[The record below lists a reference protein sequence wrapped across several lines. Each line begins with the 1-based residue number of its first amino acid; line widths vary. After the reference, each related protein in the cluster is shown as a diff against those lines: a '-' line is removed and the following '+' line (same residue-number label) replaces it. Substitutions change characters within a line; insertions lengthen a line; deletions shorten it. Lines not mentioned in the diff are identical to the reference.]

1 MAQTAEGMRPDFGKL
16 EVVAFESRRAQE
28 MATLISTYGGIPI
41 VAPSLREVPLEDN
54 PVAFAFAQKLFVGEL
69 DAVIFTTGVGT
80 QTLVAALESRY
91 PRARIAQALSK
102 LVIVARGPK
111 PVKVLRELQVPIAV
125 AVPEPHTWREI
136 LRELDRQPRG
146 FKLAGSRVAVQE
158 YGVSNV
164 GFLEELRRRGADVL
178 HVPVYRWALPEDL
191 GPLRKALAEIVEGR
205 ARVIL
210 FTNAAQVSHVMQ
222 VAEEDGL
229 TTPLRAALRRCVVCS
244 VGPTCSEALS
254 ANGIGIDVEPEHPKM
269 GIFVRDAAAR
279 AADLLR
285 KKP

>member
-1 MAQTAEGMRPDFGKL
+1 MEQRAEGTRPDFGKL

-54 PVAFAFAQKLFVGEL
+54 PVAFAFAKKLFAGEL
-69 DAVIFTTGVGT
+69 DAVIFTTGIGT
-80 QTLVAALESRY
+80 QTLVAVLESRY

-125 AVPEPHTWREI
+125 AVSEPHTWREI
-136 LRELDRQPRG
+136 LQELDKQPRG
-146 FKLAGSRVAVQE
+146 FQLAGSRVAVQE

-164 GFLEELRRRGADVL
+164 AFLEELRRRGADTL
-178 HVPVYRWALPEDL
+178 HVPVYRWTLPEDL

-222 VAEEDGL
+222 VAAEEGL
-229 TTPLRAALRRCVVCS
+229 ANPLQAALRRSVVCS

-269 GIFVRDAAAR
+269 GILVRDAAAR

-285 KKP
+285 KKQ